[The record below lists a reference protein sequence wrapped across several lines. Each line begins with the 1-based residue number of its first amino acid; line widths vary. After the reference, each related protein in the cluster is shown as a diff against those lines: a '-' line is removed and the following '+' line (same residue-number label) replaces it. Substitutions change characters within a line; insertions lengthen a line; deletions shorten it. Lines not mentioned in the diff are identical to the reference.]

1 MATPNINTNCFI
13 LILKYGAGGVFEGSY
28 RNCGDLTPIV
38 LSATGGV
45 SGATYTVVYGL
56 SASTNI
62 TTGSVQVSSQVG
74 GFTQTYQAWT
84 QYTTTKNP

>member
-1 MATPNINTNCFI
+1 MATPNINGNCSI
-13 LILKYGAGGVFEGSY
+13 LIFKYGAGGVFNGTY

-45 SGATYTVVYGL
+45 SGNTYTVVNGL
-56 SASTNI
+56 SASVSI

-74 GFTQTYQAWT
+74 GYGQVYQTWT
-84 QYTTTKNP
+84 QNVRTSGW